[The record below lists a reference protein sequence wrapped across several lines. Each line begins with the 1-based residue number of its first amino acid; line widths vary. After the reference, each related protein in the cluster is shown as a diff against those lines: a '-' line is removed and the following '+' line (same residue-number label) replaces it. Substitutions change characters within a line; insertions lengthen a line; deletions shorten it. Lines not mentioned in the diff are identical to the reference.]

1 MNRVFSIGHWS
12 GAALAM
18 MVAAAPAWAL
28 DKSFD
33 IPAQSATTGIAALG
47 HQAGIQIL
55 AARRDTSGK
64 RTNAVAGKMSIEQA
78 LARLLA
84 GTGLTAQMTGAQ
96 TYSVVPIGAAV
107 PEGGREAL
115 SAVGEPAAGSEVVVT
130 GTNIRGAEVTSPV
143 HTYSHAQIEATGAVT
158 MEQFARNLP
167 QNFNVANRESA
178 ALGTEGSD
186 TDAFGTGFNLHG
198 LGTGSTLTLINGRR
212 VAPGGSAGA
221 FVDVSI
227 IPLVAVDHVDVLT
240 DGSSAIYGADAVAG
254 VVNIVLRDHYDGAE
268 TSVYGNIPT
277 RGGGRE
283 TGASQIVGKAW
294 STGNVMLAGD
304 YYDARPIFG
313 SQRDFIP
320 PSTFPLPY
328 AISPSFKRQS
338 LLGDVEQ
345 HIGPVL
351 TLFLQG
357 SWNHQRFAVDQSL
370 LSFAT
375 NRIAGVENSYS
386 GTGGVDLALS
396 DRWSVELSG
405 SYAKTWRHDNDVYA
419 GMLSFFS
426 SSGATGTALTE
437 GEARVN
443 GALIDLPGGTVRTA
457 FGYEARHES
466 FHSHYSGVSFA
477 DEFTASSR
485 DVDGLFGELS
495 IPLVG
500 QDNASPGLR
509 RLLLSGAVRYDHYS
523 DVGGALSPKAGALW
537 APIDGVDL
545 RATWGRSFRAPL
557 LSQLDPAGLSYDLEA
572 IPTPSGDT
580 INTLYSVGSNPSL
593 KPERSTAISAGIDI
607 KPRAIKGLQFST
619 SYFSIDYR
627 NRIAA
632 PPVLGGV
639 YNIYVDPE
647 GLSRFL
653 SLPADPALVAA
664 AYATGKV
671 ESSTGLTRD
680 DVQAYFS
687 DNLNNI
693 ARMKT
698 SGLEFSLNY
707 SFERP
712 IGTITAGIEGNWIF
726 TLKQQPTAGEA
737 YVKLDN
743 TEFQPADFRANAT
756 LGWSKGRAG
765 VTGML
770 HYVGSYRDTLTT
782 PESRVR
788 AWATGDI
795 AINYDFGSEGRH
807 GLLSGFRASIVV
819 QNVLDS
825 APPRLAVDPDR
836 GIPDNGYDPSNASAV
851 GRAISLRLTKT
862 W

>member
-1 MNRVFSIGHWS
+1 MIAV
-12 GAALAM
+12 
-18 MVAAAPAWAL
+18 AAPAWAL
-28 DKSFD
+28 DKRFD

-55 AARRDTSGK
+55 AARRDTNGK
-64 RTNAVAGKMSIEQA
+64 RTNAVTGQMSIEQA

-96 TYSVVPIGAAV
+96 TYSVVPTIAAV

-115 SAVGEPAAGSEVVVT
+115 SAAGEPAPSNEVVVT

-158 MEQFARNLP
+158 LEQFARNLP
-167 QNFNVANRESA
+167 QNFNIANRESA
-178 ALGTEGSD
+178 SLGTDGAD
-186 TDAFGTGFNLHG
+186 KDGYGTGFNLHG
-198 LGTGSTLTLINGRR
+198 LGTESTLTLINGRR
-212 VAPGGSAGA
+212 VAPGGAEGA

-268 TSVYGNIPT
+268 TSVYSNIPT

-294 STGNVMLAGD
+294 STGNLMLAGD

-320 PSTFPLPY
+320 PAAFPLPFG
-328 AISPSFKRQS
+328 ISPSFKRQS
-338 LLGDVEQ
+338 LLGDFQQ

-351 TLFLQG
+351 TLFAQG
-357 SWNHQRFAVDQSL
+357 SWNHQHFIEDQSL
-370 LSFAT
+370 FNFAT
-375 NRIAGVENSYS
+375 NQINGVTNSYS
-386 GTGGVDLALS
+386 GTGGADIALN
-396 DRWSVELSG
+396 DRWMVELSG
-405 SYAKTWRHDNDVYA
+405 SYAKSWRHDSDAYA
-419 GMLSFFS
+419 GMLAFLNSF
-426 SSGATGTALTE
+426 GATGTALTD
-437 GEARVN
+437 GQARVN
-443 GALIDLPGGTVRTA
+443 GDLIDLPGGAVRTA

-466 FHSHYSGVSFA
+466 FHSHYGGSMFEDQV
-477 DEFTASSR
+477 THSSR

-500 QDNASPGLR
+500 QDNALPGLR
-509 RLLLSGAVRYDHYS
+509 RLLFSGAVRYDHYS
-523 DVGGALSPKAGALW
+523 DVGGAMSPKAGALW
-537 APIDGVDL
+537 SPIDGVDL
-545 RATWGRSFRAPL
+545 RGTWGRSFRAPL
-557 LSQLDPAGLSYDLEA
+557 LSELDPAGLSYDVEPF
-572 IPTPSGDT
+572 PTPSGSF
-580 INTLYSVGSNPSL
+580 INTLYSVGSNPAL

-607 KPRAIKGLQFST
+607 KPHAIEGLHFST

-632 PPVLGGV
+632 PAVVGGAAYV
-639 YNIYVDPE
+639 YFNDTAN
-647 GLSRFL
+647 LSRFL
-653 SLPADPALVAA
+653 SIPADPALVAA

-671 ESSTGLTRD
+671 QSSTGLTRD

-712 IGTITAGIEGNWIF
+712 VGTITLGIDGNWIF
-726 TLKQQPTAGEA
+726 TLKQQPTPGGA

-743 TEFQPADFRANAT
+743 TEFEPADFRANFT

-765 VTGML
+765 VTGMV
-770 HYVGSYRDTLTT
+770 HYVGSYRDTLVT
-782 PESRVR
+782 PEGHVA
-788 AWATGDI
+788 AWVTGDI
-795 AINYDFGSEGRH
+795 AINYDFGSKKGH
-807 GLLSGFRASIVV
+807 GLLSGFRASVV
-819 QNVLDS
+819 AQNVLDK
-825 APPRLAVDPDR
+825 APPYLAVTPNSGVLDS
-836 GIPDNGYDPSNASAV
+836 GYDPSNASAV
-851 GRAISLRLTKT
+851 GRAISLRLTKA